1 MKVTREQAAKNREQ
15 ILDTAAR
22 LFRERGL
29 DGIGVADLMRE
40 AGFTHGG
47 FYGHFESKEDLM
59 AQACRRAFEGK
70 EDWWNAVLEGEKRGA
85 PLAALAKMY
94 LTEAHRD
101 APGEGCP
108 MPALAVDVSRQS
120 PEVRRSFTEGIRRAI
135 ERLASKLTGRPPKE
149 QRREAIRGW
158 TSVVG
163 ALVLARAVDDP
174 ALSTE
179 ILRAVRESLQE
190 K

>member
-59 AQACRRAFEGK
+59 AQACQRAFE
-70 EDWWNAVLEGEKRGA
+70 ERRERWNSFLEGESAA

-101 APGEGCP
+101 TPGQGCP
-108 MPALAVDVSRQS
+108 LPCLAVDVSRQS
-120 PEVRRSFTEGIRRAI
+120 PEVRRSFTEGLRHAI

-158 TSVVG
+158 ASVVG
-163 ALVLARAVDDP
+163 AMVLARAVDDP
-174 ALSTE
+174 ALSSE
-179 ILRAVRESLQE
+179 ILRTVRESLQE